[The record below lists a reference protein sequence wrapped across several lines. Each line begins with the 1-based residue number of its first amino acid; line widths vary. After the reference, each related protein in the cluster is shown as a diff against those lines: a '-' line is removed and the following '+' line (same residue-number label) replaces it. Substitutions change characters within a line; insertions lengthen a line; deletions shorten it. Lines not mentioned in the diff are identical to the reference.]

1 MRTLQTLTIILSFF
15 LSTAAFAQQQ
25 EKQETSKST
34 TMKTYLIERDIPGAG
49 SLSQADLQGASQ
61 KSCEVLNKMETGIEW
76 INSYVLEDKFYCVYK
91 AQNEDLIKE
100 HAEKGG
106 FPCTNIMEIKANID
120 PSTAVA
126 KTN

>member
-1 MRTLQTLTIILSFF
+1 MKTLKTLTIILSVF
-15 LSTAAFAQQQ
+15 LSTATFAQQK

-34 TMKTYLIERDIPGAG
+34 TMKTYLIERDMPGAG
-49 SLSQADLQGASQ
+49 SLNQEDLQVASQ
-61 KSCEVLNKMETGIEW
+61 KSNEVISEMDTDIEW
-76 INSYVLEDKFYCVYK
+76 INSYVLDNKLYCVYK

-106 FPCTNIMEIKANID
+106 LPCTNIMEIKANID
-120 PSTAVA
+120 PSTAVK